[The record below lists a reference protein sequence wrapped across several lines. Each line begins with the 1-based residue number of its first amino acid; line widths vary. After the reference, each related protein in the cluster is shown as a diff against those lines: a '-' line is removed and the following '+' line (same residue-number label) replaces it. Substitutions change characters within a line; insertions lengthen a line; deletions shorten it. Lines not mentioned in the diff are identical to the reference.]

1 MQSAALRAELGGNHT
16 FQCLEGVIRVPPA
29 PEIAT
34 YLTGKD
40 ECFTYFDY
48 GSQDSISKALEDL
61 GRYIV
66 EEGPF
71 DGIMAFSHGASLA
84 SMFSPLPGS
93 NPMSYLQVRHFP
105 IRVNVAY
112 HSPLM
117 APIASKYMNA
127 IGDMKD
133 KTIPLCSQFKPKMIS
148 SVTGGEVNAKE
159 LRLGSYWVKNMLAPV
174 KFLQAMNRLCQVQCK
189 PLHKIDGSH
198 RSILSTN
205 TLIEIGPHSALQG
218 PICEIISKAGAD
230 WIEYYSVLKR
240 DRSTIDS
247 ILDTAGRLYCRGF
260 SKLNFTSLNRPGNTS
275 LVSCLTDLPEYEFNH
290 SRDYWWESRISKQY
304 RLYGSSRLDLL
315 GKQTPDW
322 VPHAPR

>member
-1 MQSAALRAELGGNHT
+1 
-16 FQCLEGVIRVPPA
+16 
-29 PEIAT
+29 
-34 YLTGKD
+34 
-40 ECFTYFDY
+40 
-48 GSQDSISKALEDL
+48 
-61 GRYIV
+61 
-66 EEGPF
+66 
-71 DGIMAFSHGASLA
+71 
-84 SMFSPLPGS
+84 
-93 NPMSYLQVRHFP
+93 MSYLQVRHFP

-275 LVSCLTDLPEYEFNH
+275 LIFPSMNSTILAITGGKVESVSNTDYMDQVGLIYWGSRPLTGCHMHPDDET
-290 SRDYWWESRISKQY
+290 SSKY
-304 RLYGSSRLDLL
+304 RKCRGPNIT
-315 GKQTPDW
+315 K
-322 VPHAPR
+322 